1 MTLRGPP
8 VGVESV
14 VMGFSWSCVGSGTS
28 WASVVVESGAVMA
41 GRTYLSSVIGVKVT
55 SESSQ

>member
-14 VMGFSWSCVGSGTS
+14 VIGFSWSCVGSGTG
-28 WASVVVESGAVMA
+28 WTSVVIESGAVEE
-41 GRTYLSSVIGVKVT
+41 GRPYLSPMIGVKVT

>member
-1 MTLRGPP
+1 
-8 VGVESV
+8 
-14 VMGFSWSCVGSGTS
+14 MGFSWSCVGSGTS

>member
-8 VGVESV
+8 VCVGSV
-14 VMGFSWSCVGSGTS
+14 VMGFSWSCVGSGTG
-28 WASVVVESGAVMA
+28 WASVVVESGVVEA
-41 GRTYLSSVIGVKVT
+41 GMPYWSSMIGVKVT